1 MDEQRQIF
9 GDRLRELR
17 KEKRLRQD
25 DIAVDLNVTRQTI
38 SKYERGERQPDYCM
52 LIKIAEYF
60 QVSID
65 YLFGRTPIRPVS
77 RFDER
82 EYFYS
87 FTPPMVADEPA
98 D

>member
-82 EYFYS
+82 EYFSS
-87 FTPPMVADEPA
+87 FTPPMVADKPA